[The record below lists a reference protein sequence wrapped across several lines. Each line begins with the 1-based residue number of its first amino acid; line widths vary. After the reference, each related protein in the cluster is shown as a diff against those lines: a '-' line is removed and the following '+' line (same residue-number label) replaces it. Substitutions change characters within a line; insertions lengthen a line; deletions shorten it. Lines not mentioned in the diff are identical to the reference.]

1 MRKKTKESVAL
12 PSGRFKESLWQPSH
26 WCLGLVL
33 FVTIAIYILWF
44 YAQPG
49 YFGSTRLHDLV
60 GLLLPDDLLRST
72 MGGSP
77 EHLQV
82 GVLDRLPVILGALL
96 WLLAASWIGR
106 PVVLPLSGQLTRLE
120 LSVMSTLIGLSLL
133 STVTLLMGLAGWL
146 SGRWVSIPVLFLC
159 LMSYLL
165 QRRLIGTLTAV
176 TAQADSDEIHRRNS
190 KENPFEELP
199 GGQTARWLWRM
210 VHISTFALGVIYLL
224 SSSMPPSEFDVVEYH
239 LQGPKEFYQAGH
251 IDFVSHNVYLN
262 MPLGSEMHALA
273 AMTLIGGEDAW
284 WFGALVGKLIVGS
297 FSLLAAFLAAGF
309 AARNF
314 GTPAGWAAAALV
326 LALPGN
332 LHVAGCGLVDSVL
345 GAYVLATAI
354 ALQCFATASGRSI
367 DDGKRPHR
375 PPSDLKATFPWTI
388 QTRSAAILSASI
400 LAGASVSCKYT
411 GLVFI
416 GLPAV
421 LVLFWIDRST
431 TGQDSRKPML
441 GLSMLVIFGFAIT
454 AGPWL
459 VKNAMFTGNPVF
471 PLAHQWLGHPVT
483 DWTDEQSERWNN
495 AHRVPAGPAVP
506 GWPQPATSYGMASI
520 LGGLHR
526 LAVGSPMLHP
536 TLVPLAILSVLMTH
550 RRRGGEQQM
559 ALLGL
564 LTLWLLFVWWLA
576 THRIDRFWLPA
587 VPLIAVLASSGF
599 LFVLRHLGLGLA
611 AGLLLLSNI
620 YGTYLGLSGALCDQR
635 WFVSL
640 NSLRIDHGIAD
651 QPGRIPKTTGW
662 VNQNLPRDSQL
673 LLIGEA
679 RAFDFLSQVSYATCF
694 NTPPGESGLKG
705 KSAAEQAH
713 WLQQQEVTHVL
724 IHWGEIS
731 RYRSPGNYGF
741 SSWPNRSDID
751 TMVSNQVLSPVA
763 AWPVDPQEATLLRVI
778 AENEK
783 IQERSR

>member
-1 MRKKTKESVAL
+1 
-12 PSGRFKESLWQPSH
+12 
-26 WCLGLVL
+26 
-33 FVTIAIYILWF
+33 
-44 YAQPG
+44 
-49 YFGSTRLHDLV
+49 
-60 GLLLPDDLLRST
+60 
-72 MGGSP
+72 
-77 EHLQV
+77 
-82 GVLDRLPVILGALL
+82 
-96 WLLAASWIGR
+96 
-106 PVVLPLSGQLTRLE
+106 
-120 LSVMSTLIGLSLL
+120 
-133 STVTLLMGLAGWL
+133 
-146 SGRWVSIPVLFLC
+146 
-159 LMSYLL
+159 
-165 QRRLIGTLTAV
+165 
-176 TAQADSDEIHRRNS
+176 
-190 KENPFEELP
+190 
-199 GGQTARWLWRM
+199 
-210 VHISTFALGVIYLL
+210 
-224 SSSMPPSEFDVVEYH
+224 
-239 LQGPKEFYQAGH
+239 
-251 IDFVSHNVYLN
+251 
-262 MPLGSEMHALA
+262 
-273 AMTLIGGEDAW
+273 
-284 WFGALVGKLIVGS
+284 
-297 FSLLAAFLAAGF
+297 
-309 AARNF
+309 
-314 GTPAGWAAAALV
+314 
-326 LALPGN
+326 
-332 LHVAGCGLVDSVL
+332 
-345 GAYVLATAI
+345 
-354 ALQCFATASGRSI
+354 
-367 DDGKRPHR
+367 
-375 PPSDLKATFPWTI
+375 
-388 QTRSAAILSASI
+388 
-400 LAGASVSCKYT
+400 
-411 GLVFI
+411 
-416 GLPAV
+416 
-421 LVLFWIDRST
+421 
-431 TGQDSRKPML
+431 
-441 GLSMLVIFGFAIT
+441 
-454 AGPWL
+454 
-459 VKNAMFTGNPVF
+459 
-471 PLAHQWLGHPVT
+471 
-483 DWTDEQSERWNN
+483 
-495 AHRVPAGPAVP
+495 
-506 GWPQPATSYGMASI
+506 
-520 LGGLHR
+520 
-526 LAVGSPMLHP
+526 MLHP